1 MLQHRGNMLVSPA
14 RYSSFAPVWPEPFLL
29 EHISSQSKQ
38 ARRASGLS
46 RCLETSS
53 TDPRAWGNLPLAPHA
68 VYFGNSGKTA
78 ALLLLTFYAVQAK
91 DEMPRGL
98 LCSVSGVILSILLLP
113 TSICT
118 VRASA
123 QF

>member
-1 MLQHRGNMLVSPA
+1 MLQHRGNTLVSPA

-53 TDPRAWGNLPLAPHA
+53 TDPK
-68 VYFGNSGKTA
+68 SMGK
-78 ALLLLTFYAVQAK
+78 
-91 DEMPRGL
+91 
-98 LCSVSGVILSILLLP
+98 S
-113 TSICT
+113 
-118 VRASA
+118 ASCPSRRL
-123 QF
+123 FW